1 LVQASH
7 ASVSAFIEVVVRRES
22 RERLTTG
29 LYVPYFYVAQYAE
42 DILHVSSGQAISVL
56 SVMNAGSFVGRPIPG
71 LLADLFGRFNLI
83 IPSTLIAGVL
93 MIAIWFTSHSFASLM
108 CFAAFYGMFS
118 GSFIALNPPC
128 IAQISR
134 QEQIG
139 TRVGLVYAM
148 LSFP

>member
-1 LVQASH
+1 LVQVSH
-7 ASVSAFIEVVVRRES
+7 ASVSALIEVIVRSES
-22 RERLTTG
+22 DEHLTTG
-29 LYVPYFYVAQYAE
+29 LYVPYFYVTQYAE

-93 MIAIWFTSHSFASLM
+93 MLAIWFTSHSFASLM